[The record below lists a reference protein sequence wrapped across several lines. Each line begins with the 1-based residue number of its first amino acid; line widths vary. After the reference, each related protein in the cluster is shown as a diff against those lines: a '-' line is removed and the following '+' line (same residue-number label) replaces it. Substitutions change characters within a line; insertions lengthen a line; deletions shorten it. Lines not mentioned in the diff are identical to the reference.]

1 MADMLVKLY
10 NLKPDNNNEDL
21 SSKGITIRR
30 ALPPEKHCVIS
41 FVLDKFSQHWA
52 SECDVAFS
60 NKPVSCYIAIKN
72 KKIIGFACYEA
83 TCKDFF
89 GPTGVDTDYRSLG
102 IGKSLLIKSLEA
114 MKEMGYGY
122 AIIGG
127 AGPLEFYNKAVQAE
141 VIKGS
146 IPGIYDGIL

>member
-10 NLKPDNNNEDL
+10 NLKPDNNYEDL
-21 SSKGITIRR
+21 CSKGITIRR

-41 FVLDKFSQHWA
+41 FVVNKFSEHWA

-60 NKPVSCYIAIKN
+60 NKPVSCYIAIKD

-83 TCKDFF
+83 TCRDFF
-89 GPTGVDTDYRSLG
+89 GPTGVDNDYRTQG
-102 IGKSLLIKSLEA
+102 IGKSLLVKCLEA

-127 AGPLEFYNKAVQAE
+127 AGPLEFYAKAVQAE
-141 VIKGS
+141 VIEGS
-146 IPGIYDGIL
+146 IPGIYEGII

>member
-10 NLKPDNNNEDL
+10 NLKPDNNYEDL
-21 SSKGITIRR
+21 CNKGITIRR

-41 FVLDKFSQHWA
+41 FVEDKFSRHWA

-72 KKIIGFACYEA
+72 KKVIGFACYEA
-83 TCKDFF
+83 TCRDFF
-89 GPTGVDTDYRSLG
+89 GPTGVDNDYRSLG

-127 AGPLEFYNKAVQAE
+127 AGPLEFYAKAVQAE
-141 VIKGS
+141 AIEGS
-146 IPGIYDGIL
+146 VPGIYEGIL